1 MMGRERVKPPCT
13 NCNTGLV
20 HDVCYSSSDPIPVEN
35 YNTLW
40 RDDDEDLS
48 ERVEALELR
57 IEEMWERMKQYE
69 RVLSTA
75 FRLHAENDLHRCT

>member
-1 MMGRERVKPPCT
+1 MEQIT
-13 NCNTGLV
+13 WN
-20 HDVCYSSSDPIPVEN
+20 
-35 YNTLW
+35 
-40 RDDDEDLS
+40 DDEPELAK
-48 ERVEALELR
+48 RVEDLELR